1 MDNELGIEF
10 LTAVD
15 LIAKKR
21 VSELAFDKTISPCQI
36 LKRDDIDESK
46 YFTVSYIDKNLYKKF
61 NSYGS
66 KSGKDINKE
75 EVSGTHIQF
84 LDDGGITFEEAVE
97 VFVCKII
104 AKSHVQESEVHQDII
119 EMYKKT
125 PKVYQQPIFAPLSL
139 KC

>member
-46 YFTVSYIDKNLYKKF
+46 YLVQYEATIFDAYVQ
-61 NSYGS
+61 
-66 KSGKDINKE
+66 
-75 EVSGTHIQF
+75 GTDVYYYEGDSVYVLVPHG
-84 LDDGGITFEEAVE
+84 DWNNT
-97 VFVCKII
+97 KII
-104 AKSHVQESEVHQDII
+104 TGKCIESSVNKIFNFKFPMEDFVAID
-119 EMYKKT
+119 EM
-125 PKVYQQPIFAPLSL
+125 LWE
-139 KC
+139 